1 MASSNPPPAS
11 TPVVTIEI
19 AVSTPTQ
26 ARPNAELY
34 PPLVLCLVS
43 ETDIWDYHT
52 YFVALCFIHRDD
64 ARRETLHGFPA
75 SCKIFDSARELPA
88 SLCTNGRQAY
98 FYFPDLMIPDP
109 GRWRVLATL
118 EKVLPGDDEGTRTED
133 KIVTPSIYVDATA
146 SQHARPSVYSSLY

>member
-19 AVSTPTQ
+19 AVGTPAQ

-52 YFVALCFIHRDD
+52 YFVELSFIHRDD
-64 ARRETLHGFPA
+64 AKLETRHDFPD
-75 SCKIFDSARELPA
+75 SCKVYDSAHELPA

-98 FYFPDLMIPDP
+98 FYFPNLMIPDP

-118 EKVLPGDDEGTRTED
+118 RKVLPGDNEGTRTVKED
-133 KIVTPSIYVDATA
+133 VTPSIYVDATA
-146 SQHARPSVYSSLY
+146 SQHARPSMYSSLY

>member
-19 AVSTPTQ
+19 AVGTPTQ

-43 ETDIWDYHT
+43 ETDLWDYVT
-52 YFVALCFIHRDD
+52 YFVQLFFIHRDD
-64 ARRETLHGFPA
+64 DKHETLHRFPV
-75 SCKIFDSARELPA
+75 SCKVSDSGHELPA

-98 FYFPDLMIPDP
+98 FYFPDLMIPEP

-118 EKVLPGDDEGTRTED
+118 EKVLAGDDGGTRTQQ
-133 KIVTPSIYVDATA
+133 KIVTPSIYIDATA
-146 SQHARPSVYSSLY
+146 SQHARPSMYSSLY